1 MQAATV
7 IDSATTAA
15 PPAGRITGGA
25 STISRPRIR
34 ARTRT
39 GRVGAV
45 SRGLTAGLFGVGT
58 ALPERVID
66 NAHFVECLDTDDAWI
81 VRRTGI
87 RTRHWLRDDEPLAPL
102 AARACAEA
110 LADAGRTPDEV
121 DQIIVS
127 TITPDN
133 VTPGLAPEVARL
145 IGAHGVAAVDL
156 NAACAGFMY
165 ALDQAAALVET
176 GRAGVVLVCGA
187 EALSRL
193 TDIEDRGTAVLFG
206 DGAGAVVVAAG
217 ELDRGVSRF
226 VLGSDPEQ
234 GDLLYA
240 DNIERKLRMQGRE
253 VYRHA
258 VARLVE
264 ATLQALEAVS
274 MTPDD
279 LDLLVAHQA
288 NARII
293 ESAAHELGVPHSK
306 LAINVD
312 RVANTS
318 SASIPLALAQAERD
332 GLLTSGMTVGL
343 AAFGAGFVWGAG
355 VVSWKERRHVCA

>member
-1 MQAATV
+1 MQAGTV
-7 IDSATTAA
+7 TETTAARGGRITRSRATTASPKA
-15 PPAGRITGGA
+15 R
-25 STISRPRIR
+25 SR
-34 ARTRT
+34 ARRAGGT
-39 GRVGAV
+39 VP
-45 SRGLTAGLFGVGT
+45 RGLTAGLFGVGA
-58 ALPERVID
+58 ALPEREID
-66 NAHFVECLDTDDAWI
+66 NAYFEQRLDTDDAWI

-87 RTRHWLRDDEPLAPL
+87 RTRRWLEADEPLAPL
-102 AARACAEA
+102 AARACADA
-110 LADAGRTPDEV
+110 LADAGRSADEV

-127 TITPDN
+127 TITPDK

-145 IGAHGVAAVDL
+145 IGAHGAAAVDL
-156 NAACAGFMY
+156 NAACAGFLY

-226 VLGSDPEQ
+226 VLGCDPEQ
-234 GDLLYA
+234 GSLLYA
-240 DNIERKLRMQGRE
+240 DNADRKLRMQGRE

-258 VARLVE
+258 VARMAE
-264 ATLQALEAVS
+264 ATREALHAADLTV
-274 MTPDD
+274 DD
-279 LDLLVAHQA
+279 LDLFVAHQA
-288 NARII
+288 NSRII
-293 ESAAHELGVPHSK
+293 ESAANELGLPHAK
-306 LAINVD
+306 LALNVD

-332 GLLTSGMTVGL
+332 GLLKPGATIGL

-355 VVSWKERRHVCA
+355 VVSWKERQYVCA